1 MFNIGFLK
9 DITIIG
15 LLNLKDYIIIGFEV
29 ILVVTLSSINIVSKI
44 KKVTPIKLINS
55 NQRQTIKIKTLGA
68 VKNAKKLR
76 YTTNN
81 KKWCIFLLTN
91 LLKNK

>member
-1 MFNIGFLK
+1 MFNIDFLK

-15 LLNLKDYIIIGFEV
+15 LLNLKEYIIIGFEV
-29 ILVVTLSSINIVSKI
+29 ILVVTLSSINIISKI

-55 NQRQTIKIKTLGA
+55 NQRQTIKILGA
-68 VKNAKKLR
+68 VKNTKKVR

-81 KKWCIFLLTN
+81 KKWCIFLLSKS
-91 LLKNK
+91 LKNK